1 MPVAIIP
8 GQTTLIFGRDFPCDG
23 PHRFAPVS
31 CVPLS
36 DGNLPSRQ
44 KRKVNFEG
52 RDATAK
58 NDEPA
63 MVAQADRR
71 SRFLALIWDMRM
83 GPSENSPS
91 PAFRVNSRK

>member
-1 MPVAIIP
+1 V
-8 GQTTLIFGRDFPCDG
+8 TDRTRFLRYRERRLSGR
-23 PHRFAPVS
+23 
-31 CVPLS
+31 
-36 DGNLPSRQ
+36 NLPSRQ
-44 KRKVNFEG
+44 KRKINFEG

-71 SRFLALIWDMRM
+71 SRLLALIWAIRT

>member
-1 MPVAIIP
+1 M
-8 GQTTLIFGRDFPCDG
+8 TGRTHFLRYRECY
-23 PHRFAPVS
+23 
-31 CVPLS
+31 LS

-44 KRKVNFEG
+44 KRKINFEG
-52 RDATAK
+52 RDDAAK
-58 NDEPA
+58 NNEPA

-71 SRFLALIWDMRM
+71 SRLLALIWAMRM